1 MIFILWAIFFLF
13 HSNDTNGLVG
23 SHIYVYGALRL
34 FFAILAYY
42 YRVVGKYP
50 LETRASCSY
59 SLEFL
64 KRFEQYRFLD
74 FINQGG
80 VRAGLFLDLGSGDLN
95 GVSCRNFDRFLKVLS
110 RMIIPSKAG

>member
-64 KRFEQYRFLD
+64 K
-74 FINQGG
+74 
-80 VRAGLFLDLGSGDLN
+80 GLNSTGSWI
-95 GVSCRNFDRFLKVLS
+95 LS
-110 RMIIPSKAG
+110 TKAACELVCFSIWDPVI

>member
-1 MIFILWAIFFLF
+1 LGYFLSF
-13 HSNDTNGLVG
+13 NSNDTNGLVG

-34 FFAILAYY
+34 IFAILAYY

-64 KRFEQYRFLD
+64 KWFEQYRFLD

-80 VRAGLFLDLGSGDLN
+80 VRAALFLDLSSGDLN
-95 GVSCRNFDRFLKVLS
+95 RVL
-110 RMIIPSKAG
+110 